1 MDNNGAQT
9 FGQFLKGYFK
19 GLFQMLKHPLAL
31 LPTLLI
37 SAAWIVLGI
46 VHTRYGESQWLSW
59 ANFFTFAQGGLY
71 GGTVGAIGGILGKI
85 LIATL
90 LNAMIMP
97 LFVKGCR
104 PFARFGRGFGGFFKS
119 FAFDSL
125 RALSSFL
132 MGMSV
137 ALLLYS
143 VFNITQRWQE
153 SLVGVT
159 AAILLLRSIGQR
171 GGLIFSFLFSLTKTF
186 TRGKSPSYVGVSR
199 FLSGMVLGMTLAVGL
214 NAFGLKW
221 CIAFAAG
228 ALALA
233 LLFVWFGKR
242 QRAALTA
249 ATVAALL
256 LIPVY
261 AGSPA
266 LQSQEELKEAGKRHA
281 AELAPYLEEINRCM
295 ADVQNNG
302 GDAAEKRLS
311 EAQNKYYQALSQFAV
326 QDKQTQQ
333 MPQEMQDLIK
343 RATDYDG
350 INSKVESLQRQYESA
365 AANND
370 QREMDR
376 IANEIAKIYM
386 GQASDAM
393 RLKDLAE
400 QYNSQMSSDG
410 VSPAGDVDTG
420 GTGNPFFGGDDGGYD
435 DGGYDNGAGYDG
447 DDGSY
452 GSDPNP
458 FGIGAGHGDLDWK
471 PSSEEGGFRQT
482 VDQAVDQALDGWAD
496 EDSREEDEDDVTALE
511 GVGAGVAIGLG
522 AGGAAGAG
530 GALGGGAGG
539 AGGGGGV
546 PDLPDSGG
554 DWEATEPEEREE
566 EDEEGEDKE
575 DETEGG
581 DGGPDGEEEAAK
593 EKKGERTE
601 APEEAPEESPAEE
614 APEEDDYDYEKE
626 REERA
631 KEQAAIDQKYKDAYD
646 KDAEKFR
653 TTSDEERINKE
664 VEEDMKKWEEEQH
677 QQEIIDSI
685 KYEAEDMGVATK
697 DENGNDRSIDDI
709 LDDMQ
714 KKYVKDTLR
723 SNWREW
729 QDTQMEAA
737 QEELDASLNLANAE
751 LVDNVSE
758 GTVNVLAEYVPG
770 GDKVKDFHTFT
781 KATMVGATEGYLKE
795 GWKGAAKGGAA
806 GAVEGAIGVGQNHLS
821 DLTKGA
827 TGNESVDK
835 LAADLINIQAEGI
848 KTVVH
853 DAARGKSAEEIYND
867 VQEATIKKT
876 GDVIVGRILG
886 DGLGM
891 NDHDTNAVGEL
902 ISKGHDDIKWGGNGN
917 PEEDKTLAG
926 NLASGWQNFKDKTA
940 EKMYDLY
947 YGN

>member
-266 LQSQEELKEAGKRHA
+266 PQSQEELKEAGKRHA

-311 EAQNKYYQALSQFAV
+311 EAQSRYYQALSQFAV

-376 IANEIAKIYM
+376 IADEIAKIYM

-400 QYNSQMSSDG
+400 QFNSQMSSGG

-420 GTGNPFFGGDDGGYD
+420 GTGNPFFGGYDDGGYD
-435 DGGYDNGAGYDG
+435 DGGGYGG
-447 DDGSY
+447 DEGGY

-471 PSSEEGGFRQT
+471 PNSEEGGFRQT

-511 GVGAGVAIGLG
+511 GIGAGVAIGLG

-530 GALGGGAGG
+530 GAIGGGAGG
-539 AGGGGGV
+539 AGGSGGGV

-554 DWEATEPEEREE
+554 EWEATEPEKREE
-566 EDEEGEDKE
+566 EDEEGEDGE
-575 DETEGG
+575 DDTDGG
-581 DGGPDGEEEAAK
+581 DGGSDGEGEVEKEE
-593 EKKGERTE
+593 E
-601 APEEAPEESPAEE
+601 PEEAPAEE

-631 KEQAAIDQKYKDAYD
+631 RQQAEIDKKYKDAFD
-646 KDAEKFR
+646 KDAQKQA

-664 VEEDMKKWEEEQH
+664 VAEDMKKWEEEQH
-677 QQEIIDSI
+677 KQEIIDSI

-723 SNWREW
+723 ENWREW

-751 LVDNVSE
+751 IVDNVSE

-781 KATMVGATEGYLKE
+781 KATMVGATEGYLKD
-795 GWKGAAKGGAA
+795 GWSGAAKGGAA
-806 GAVEGAIGVGQNHLS
+806 GAAEGTVGVLQNHLS

-827 TGNESVDK
+827 TGNEAVDK
-835 LAADLINIQAEGI
+835 LAADVLNVQTEGI
-848 KTVVH
+848 KSVIH
-853 DAARGKSAEEIYND
+853 DVARGKSAEEVYSNL
-867 VQEATIKKT
+867 QEATIKKT
-876 GDVIVGRILG
+876 GDVLVGRILG

-891 NDHDTNAVGEL
+891 NDHDANAVGEL

-940 EKMYDLY
+940 EKMFDLY